1 VELSQHFRTIWRR
14 RWRILVASV
23 GIAVLVAFWSLSRP
37 SVYRGS
43 ATVAVTSGRATAGE
57 SVTRDDTLFLT
68 RTYAELAETRPV
80 VTDAAVQSGLSLTH
94 AEAVRRL
101 AARAHDDVG
110 FLTVSATG
118 PSSREASE
126 LAAAGAQALIAAVA
140 EQQRQA
146 LQEAL
151 APIEEEVEE
160 VGERL
165 AALESGSADR
175 APLQARYAA
184 LVGSATERRLQPVDR
199 LAVVSPAR
207 SDSDPVSPAPARDA
221 LLALLVAL
229 VVNSEL
235 TVVLA
240 ALSDRF
246 SGEDPEL
253 EVTGV
258 TGLPVLAR
266 IPARGEDTMLE
277 AFRTLRTNLM
287 FMDSLEQVRTV
298 AVISV
303 DPGAGKSFIST
314 NLARA
319 AATLDVPV
327 VLIDADLRR
336 PNVHYYL
343 DLGLAPGLTE
353 LLTGQADLGWV
364 LKRAPD
370 HEGLHAITAGSP
382 VTDASRIVGSQ
393 ELSELL
399 SRLDWAGLV
408 VVDTPAAGMFA
419 DALAVASHCDA
430 TVVVIDLANSKRR
443 AARRMVEQLGQVGA
457 KPLGVVL
464 NRSDPSPRNTYYYRR
479 RNGSGRPLARLA
491 GRR

>member
-1 VELSQHFRTIWRR
+1 MELSQHFRTIWRR
-14 RWRILVASV
+14 RWRILGASV
-23 GIAVLVAFWSLSRP
+23 VVAVLVGSWSLTRP
-37 SVYRGS
+37 NLFRAS
-43 ATVAVTSGRATAGE
+43 ATLAVTSGRATAGE

-68 RTYAELAETRPV
+68 RTYAELAETPPV
-80 VTDAAVQSGLSLTH
+80 VADAALQSDLSLTN

-101 AARAHDDVG
+101 KARAHDDVG
-110 FLTVSATG
+110 FVTLSATG
-118 PSSREASE
+118 PSPGDATD

-140 EQQRQA
+140 EQQDEA

-151 APIEEEVEE
+151 APLEAEVEE
-160 VGERL
+160 VGDRL
-165 AALESGSADR
+165 AALEPGSPDR
-175 APLQARYAA
+175 TPLQARYAA
-184 LVGSATERRLQPVDR
+184 LLGSATERRLQPVDR
-199 LAVVSPAR
+199 LAVISPAR
-207 SDSDPVSPAPARDA
+207 SEPSPVSPAPARDA

-253 EVTGV
+253 EVTDV

-266 IPARGEDTMLE
+266 IPARGEETMLE

-298 AVISV
+298 AVVSV
-303 DPGAGKSFIST
+303 DPGAGKSFISV

-327 VLIDADLRR
+327 VLVDADLRR
-336 PNVHYYL
+336 PNAHYYL
-343 DLGLAPGLTE
+343 DVAAAPGLTE
-353 LLTGQADLGWV
+353 LLGGRADLGQV
-364 LKRAPD
+364 LKRAPN
-370 HEGLHAITAGSP
+370 HEGFHVITAGSP

-408 VVDTPAAGMFA
+408 VVDTPAASVFA

-430 TVVVIDLANSKRR
+430 TVLVVDLASTKRR
-443 AARRMVEQLGQVGA
+443 ATRSMVEQLRQVGA
-457 KPLGVVL
+457 KPIGVVV
-464 NRSDPSPRNTYYYRR
+464 NRSEPSPRNAYYYRR
-479 RNGSGRPLARLA
+479 GNGSGRPLSRVA